1 VKVRIILNPIF
12 GAQLERLDKSAPIW
26 IVQSAANDP
35 VIAELWQARA
45 GDITSFRP
53 QDFGQ
58 LIGTVD
64 QHHPGWLELDVYGL
78 SAEDGAAALA
88 EYGDGTTAPS
98 DQGFQFRRKKAG
110 GVI

>member
-1 VKVRIILNPIF
+1 MKVRIILNPIF

-26 IVQSAANDP
+26 IVQSADNDP
-35 VIAELWQARA
+35 IIAELWKAKA

-58 LIGTVD
+58 LINTVD
-64 QHHPGWLELDVYGL
+64 QHHPDWLELDVYGL
-78 SAEDGAAALA
+78 NAKDGAAALA
-88 EYGDGTTAPS
+88 EYGDGTITPS
-98 DQGFQFRRKKAG
+98 DQGFQFRRGKVG